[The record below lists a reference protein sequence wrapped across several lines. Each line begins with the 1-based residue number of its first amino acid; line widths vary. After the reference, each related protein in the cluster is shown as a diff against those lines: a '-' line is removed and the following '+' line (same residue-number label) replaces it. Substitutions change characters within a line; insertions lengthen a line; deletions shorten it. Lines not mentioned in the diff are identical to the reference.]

1 MILALFRVTTFY
13 FIFRMFNAGMRLYNS
28 CEDEDIIKMDGIG
41 KWSNPEQLR
50 DRKSREIEVIFDC
63 STDG

>member
-1 MILALFRVTTFY
+1 
-13 FIFRMFNAGMRLYNS
+13 MFNAGMRLYNS